1 MNNKSTPVGNN
12 TTSTRLKLQST
23 GVTAYCTFGPALYF
37 HPDSETLIAV
47 DACDN
52 DAIEREHGRLEKLLA
67 TRIDARL
74 RIDEITQQMISLN
87 WHQVAERNRLE
98 SRLKQEYQQLDGAI
112 VALRTELQDLT
123 PASQLPQATLLDDNA
138 KKSAIGIMEMIEIR
152 GEGYRG
158 GRYTYVR
165 SDKIRSHWRRYRLN
179 DGEKQPATKSF
190 MKTVSHTGEDGV
202 TRTRQEIDT
211 EKLKSQLAKV
221 KPSMTVREQKL
232 IDDHVDVLTD
242 WARELNDSLKEH
254 AESESGNIVFDGQ
267 AQLMRWTYGAG
278 LKGSLNPFEYD
289 IRTGKVKP
297 SATASGKLSA
307 YASLAL
313 AEAKSTAKVYWP
325 DYAGTRICY
334 PLDPARIPGGGM
346 GLLGILR
353 FDFELALSGSIGASL
368 GIEAGIS
375 FSGDMVKGL
384 PVRATPTG
392 TPGQWR
398 NVDISKAVE
407 EVKPGAELSLFAGAE
422 AGANL
427 AGRMVWLNPDKAGK
441 GSDKFSSLAKVAVG
455 VTGQAGW
462 GVSGCVELS
471 WKDGKV
477 RIRIK
482 GGVCSGLG
490 AKGSVTLEV
499 DGQAIMTG
507 FMPCLTYMLR
517 NADYTRLMN
526 IMTEKNYGYFC
537 AIPLLTGIYSL
548 NRAIDVA
555 EGISDVLERSWSNK
569 EARVRLMERILADDD
584 YLKYAPPESKGAA
597 IAALIETSFWDEV
610 ASPASHRG
618 EACEGGTT
626 FASRKR
632 AILAVLRWVQSKRE
646 YENIMQHLS
655 TTIGEKGDWKAN
667 EARVIMFLA
676 KGEQPREYGYDARFI
691 PGAPKVIITPS
702 HYAENLHAIYTH
714 LPDAPAVS
722 PGHSNEFMLPL
733 TPVSPSLL
741 HSCTTYIITQH
752 GR

>member
-1 MNNKSTPVGNN
+1 MASQGTPANN
-12 TTSTRLKLQST
+12 TTSTRLKLRST
-23 GVTAYCTFGPALYF
+23 GVTACCTFGPALYF

-47 DACDN
+47 DVCDN

-67 TRIDARL
+67 TRIDALL
-74 RIDEITQQMISLN
+74 RIDEITQQISSLN

-98 SRLKQEYQQLDGAI
+98 SQLKQEYQQLDAA
-112 VALRTELQDLT
+112 VMALRNELQDLT
-123 PASQLPQATLLDDNA
+123 PASQLPKATLLDDNA

-152 GEGYRG
+152 GGGYRG

-190 MKTVSHTGEDGV
+190 IKTVSHTGEDGV

-211 EKLKSQLAKV
+211 EKLKSQLTKV
-221 KPSMTVREQKL
+221 KPAMTVWEQKL
-232 IDDHVDVLTD
+232 IDDHVEVLTN
-242 WARELNDSLKEH
+242 WARELNDSLKKH

-278 LKGSLNPFEYD
+278 LKGTLNPFEYD

-297 SATASGKLSA
+297 AVTASSKLSA

-313 AEAKSTAKVYWP
+313 AEARSTAKVYWP
-325 DYAGTRICY
+325 DHAGTRICY

-346 GLLGILR
+346 GLLGVLR

-368 GIEAGIS
+368 GIEAGVS
-375 FSGDMVKGL
+375 FSGDVVKGL
-384 PVRATPTG
+384 PVKATPTG

-398 NVDISKAVE
+398 NVDISKAAE
-407 EVKPGAELSLFAGAE
+407 DVKPGAELSLFAGAE

-427 AGRMVWLNPDKAGK
+427 AGKMVWLNPDKKGK
-441 GSDKFSSLAKVAVG
+441 ESDKFTALAKVAVG

-462 GVSGCVELS
+462 GVSGCMELS

-477 RIRIK
+477 RIRVK
-482 GGVCSGLG
+482 GGVCSGFG

-499 DGQAIMTG
+499 DGKTIMTE
-507 FMPCLTYMLR
+507 FMPCLAYMLR
-517 NADYTRLMN
+517 NADYTRLMS
-526 IMTEKNYGYFC
+526 IMAEDDYRYFC
-537 AIPLLTGIYSL
+537 AIPLLAGMYNL
-548 NRAIDVA
+548 NRAIDA
-555 EGISDVLERSWSNK
+555 GDEIIGSLKTGWRDK
-569 EARVRLMERILADDD
+569 EARVRLMEKILDNDE

-597 IAALIETSFWDEV
+597 IAALIETSFWDEI
-610 ASPASHRG
+610 ASPASHRE
-618 EACEGGTT
+618 EACESGTT

-655 TTIGEKGDWKAN
+655 KKIGEKGDWKAN
-667 EARVIMFLA
+667 EARVIAFLA
-676 KGEQPREYGYDARFI
+676 EGEKPREYGYDASFI
-691 PGAPKVIITPS
+691 PGAQKVIITPS

-722 PGHSNEFMLPL
+722 PGHPNEFMLPL
-733 TPVSPSLL
+733 TPVPTSFL
-741 HSCTTYIITQH
+741 HSCTTYITTQH

>member
-1 MNNKSTPVGNN
+1 MASQGTPANN
-12 TTSTRLKLQST
+12 TTSTRLKLRST
-23 GVTAYCTFGPALYF
+23 GVTACCTFGPALYF

-47 DACDN
+47 DVCDN

-67 TRIDARL
+67 TRIDALL
-74 RIDEITQQMISLN
+74 RIDEITQQISSLN

-98 SRLKQEYQQLDGAI
+98 SQLKQEYQQLDAA
-112 VALRTELQDLT
+112 VMALRNELQDLT
-123 PASQLPQATLLDDNA
+123 PASQLPKATLLDDNA

-152 GEGYRG
+152 GGGYRG

-190 MKTVSHTGEDGV
+190 IKTVSHTGEDGV

-211 EKLKSQLAKV
+211 EKLKSQLTKV
-221 KPSMTVREQKL
+221 KPAMTVWEQKL
-232 IDDHVDVLTD
+232 IDDHVEVLTN
-242 WARELNDSLKEH
+242 WARELNDSLKKH

-278 LKGSLNPFEYD
+278 LKGTLNPFEYD

-297 SATASGKLSA
+297 AVTASSKLSA

-313 AEAKSTAKVYWP
+313 AEARSTAKVYWP
-325 DYAGTRICY
+325 DHAGTRICY

-346 GLLGILR
+346 GLLGVLR

-368 GIEAGIS
+368 GIEAGVS
-375 FSGDMVKGL
+375 FSGDVVKGL
-384 PVRATPTG
+384 PAKATPTG

-398 NVDISKAVE
+398 NVDISKAAE
-407 EVKPGAELSLFAGAE
+407 DVKPGAELSLFAGAE

-427 AGRMVWLNPDKAGK
+427 AGKMVWLNPDKKGK
-441 GSDKFSSLAKVAVG
+441 GSDKFTALAKVAVG

-462 GVSGCVELS
+462 GGSGCMELS

-477 RIRIK
+477 RIRVK
-482 GGVCSGLG
+482 GGVCSGFG

-499 DGQAIMTG
+499 DGKTIMTE
-507 FMPCLTYMLR
+507 FMPCLAYMLR
-517 NADYTRLMN
+517 NADYTRLMS
-526 IMTEKNYGYFC
+526 IMAEDDYRYFC
-537 AIPLLTGIYSL
+537 AIPLLAGMYNL
-548 NRAIDVA
+548 NRAIDA
-555 EGISDVLERSWSNK
+555 GDEIIGSLKTGWRDK
-569 EARVRLMERILADDD
+569 EARVRLMEKILDNDE

-597 IAALIETSFWDEV
+597 IAALIETSFWDEI
-610 ASPASHRG
+610 ASPASHRE
-618 EACEGGTT
+618 EACESGTT

-655 TTIGEKGDWKAN
+655 KKIGEKGDWKAN
-667 EARVIMFLA
+667 EARVIAFLA
-676 KGEQPREYGYDARFI
+676 EGEKPREYGYDASFI
-691 PGAPKVIITPS
+691 PGAQKVIITPS

-722 PGHSNEFMLPL
+722 PGHPNEFMLPL
-733 TPVSPSLL
+733 TPVPTSFL
-741 HSCTTYIITQH
+741 HSCTTYITTQH

>member
-1 MNNKSTPVGNN
+1 MTSQSTPANN
-12 TTSTRLKLQST
+12 TTSTHLKLQST

-52 DAIEREHGRLEKLLA
+52 DALEREHGRLEKLLA
-67 TRIDARL
+67 TRIDAQL
-74 RIDEITQQMISLN
+74 RIDDLTQQITRLD

-98 SRLKQEYQQLDGAI
+98 SQLKQEYQQLDGA
-112 VALRTELQDLT
+112 VTALRNELQALT
-123 PASQLPQATLLDDNA
+123 PASQLPEATLLDDNA

-152 GEGYRG
+152 GGGYRG

-165 SDKIRSHWRRYRLN
+165 SDRIRSHWRRYRLN

-190 MKTVSHTGEDGV
+190 IKTVSHTGEDGI

-221 KPSMTVREQKL
+221 KPSMTVWEQKL

-242 WARELNDSLKEH
+242 WARELNDSLKKH

-278 LKGSLNPFEYD
+278 LKGTLNPFEYD
-289 IRTGKVKP
+289 IRTGRVKP
-297 SATASGKLSA
+297 TTTASGKLSA

-325 DYAGTRICY
+325 DHAGTRICY
-334 PLDPARIPGGGM
+334 PLDPERIPGGGM
-346 GLLGILR
+346 GLLGVLR

-368 GIEAGIS
+368 GIEAGVS
-375 FSGDMVKGL
+375 FSGDVVKGL
-384 PVRATPTG
+384 PVKATPTG

-398 NVDISKAVE
+398 NVDISKAAE

-422 AGANL
+422 VGANL
-427 AGRMVWLNPDKAGK
+427 AGKMVWLNPDKEGK
-441 GSDKFSSLAKVAVG
+441 GSDKFNALATIAAG
-455 VTGQAGW
+455 TTLQAGW
-462 GVSGCVELS
+462 GVSGCVEFR
-471 WKDGKV
+471 WEDGKV
-477 RIRIK
+477 RIHIK
-482 GGVCSGLG
+482 GGICSGFG

-499 DGQAIMTG
+499 NGKTIMSE

-517 NADYTRLMN
+517 NADYTRLMD
-526 IMTEKNYGYFC
+526 IMTEKDYGYFC
-537 AIPLLTGIYSL
+537 AIPLLAGMYNL
-548 NRAIDVA
+548 NRVIDAADAIGTTLKA
-555 EGISDVLERSWSNK
+555 SWDDK
-569 EARVRLMERILADDD
+569 EARVRLMEKILDNDE

-597 IAALIETSFWDEV
+597 IAALIEQNIWDEV
-610 ASPASHRG
+610 ASPASHQG
-618 EACEGGTT
+618 EVCEGGTT

-632 AILAVLRWVQSKRE
+632 TILAVLRWVQSKRE

-667 EARVIMFLA
+667 EARVIAFLA
-676 KGEQPREYGYDARFI
+676 EGEQPREYGYDASFI
-691 PGAPKVIITPS
+691 PGAQKVIITPS

-722 PGHSNEFMLPL
+722 PGHPNEFMLPL
-733 TPVSPSLL
+733 TPVSPSFL
-741 HSCTTYIITQH
+741 HSCTTYITTQH

>member
-1 MNNKSTPVGNN
+1 MTSQTTPADNK
-12 TTSTRLKLQST
+12 TSTCLKLRST

-37 HPDSETLIAV
+37 HPDSETLISV
-47 DACDN
+47 DARDN

-67 TRIDARL
+67 TRIDAQL
-74 RIDEITQQMISLN
+74 RIDDLTKQITALD
-87 WHQVAERNRLE
+87 WYHVAERNRLE
-98 SRLKQEYQQLDGAI
+98 SQLKQEYQQLDSAI
-112 VALRTELQDLT
+112 GALRNELQDLT
-123 PASQLPQATLLDDNA
+123 PASQLPKATLLDDNA

-152 GEGYRG
+152 GGGYRG

-190 MKTVSHTGEDGV
+190 ITTVSHTGEDGV

-221 KPSMTVREQKL
+221 KPSMTLWEQKL

-242 WARELNDSLKEH
+242 WARELNDSLKKH
-254 AESESGNIVFDGQ
+254 SESESGNIVFGGQ

-278 LKGSLNPFEYD
+278 LKGTLNPFEYD

-297 SATASGKLSA
+297 TATASGKLSA

-325 DYAGTRICY
+325 DHAGTRICY
-334 PLDPARIPGGGM
+334 PLEPTRIPGGGM
-346 GLLGILR
+346 GLLGVLR

-375 FSGDMVKGL
+375 FSGDVVKGL
-384 PVRATPTG
+384 PVKATPTG

-398 NVDISKAVE
+398 NVDISKTAE

-427 AGRMVWLNPDKAGK
+427 AGKMVWLNPDQAGK
-441 GSDKFSSLAKVAVG
+441 GSEKFTSLAKVAVG

-462 GVSGCVELS
+462 GGSGCMELS

-477 RIRIK
+477 RIRVK

-499 DGQAIMTG
+499 DGKAIMSD
-507 FMPCLTYMLR
+507 FMPCLAYMLR
-517 NADYTRLMN
+517 NADYIRLMDV
-526 IMTEKNYGYFC
+526 MKEDDYGAFC
-537 AIPLLTGIYSL
+537 AIPLLAGMYNL
-548 NRAIDVA
+548 NRAIDA
-555 EGISDVLERSWSNK
+555 GDEIIGSLKAGWRDK
-569 EARVRLMERILADDD
+569 EARVALMEKILTDAD

-597 IAALIETSFWDEV
+597 IAALIEKNVWDEV

-618 EACEGGTT
+618 EACEASTT

-646 YENIMQHLS
+646 YENIMQHLYRK
-655 TTIGEKGDWKAN
+655 IGEKGDWKVN
-667 EARVIMFLA
+667 EARVIAFLA
-676 KGEQPREYGYDARFI
+676 EGEQPREYGYDASFI
-691 PGAPKVIITPS
+691 PGTQKVIITPS

-722 PGHSNEFMLPL
+722 PGHPNEFMLPL
-733 TPVSPSLL
+733 TPVSPSFL
-741 HSCTTYIITQH
+741 HSCTTYITTQH

>member
-1 MNNKSTPVGNN
+1 
-12 TTSTRLKLQST
+12 
-23 GVTAYCTFGPALYF
+23 
-37 HPDSETLIAV
+37 
-47 DACDN
+47 
-52 DAIEREHGRLEKLLA
+52 
-67 TRIDARL
+67 
-74 RIDEITQQMISLN
+74 
-87 WHQVAERNRLE
+87 
-98 SRLKQEYQQLDGAI
+98 
-112 VALRTELQDLT
+112 
-123 PASQLPQATLLDDNA
+123 
-138 KKSAIGIMEMIEIR
+138 
-152 GEGYRG
+152 
-158 GRYTYVR
+158 
-165 SDKIRSHWRRYRLN
+165 
-179 DGEKQPATKSF
+179 
-190 MKTVSHTGEDGV
+190 
-202 TRTRQEIDT
+202 
-211 EKLKSQLAKV
+211 
-221 KPSMTVREQKL
+221 
-232 IDDHVDVLTD
+232 
-242 WARELNDSLKEH
+242 
-254 AESESGNIVFDGQ
+254 
-267 AQLMRWTYGAG
+267 MRWTYGAG

-368 GIEAGIS
+368 GIEAGVS
-375 FSGDMVKGL
+375 FSGNVVKGL
-384 PVRATPTG
+384 PVKATPTG

-398 NVDISKAVE
+398 NVDISKAAE
-407 EVKPGAELSLFAGAE
+407 EVKPDAELSLFAGAE
-422 AGANL
+422 VGTNL
-427 AGRMVWLNPDKAGK
+427 TGKMVWLNPDQAGK
-441 GSDKFSSLAKVAVG
+441 GSDKFTSLAKVAVG
-455 VTGQAGW
+455 VTGQAGL
-462 GVSGCVELS
+462 GTSGSMKFS
-471 WKDGKV
+471 WTDGKV
-477 RIRIK
+477 RILIK
-482 GGVCSGLG
+482 GGICYGLG
-490 AKGSVTLEV
+490 AKGSVALDV
-499 DGQAIMTG
+499 DGQAIMDE
-507 FMPCLTYMLR
+507 FMPCFTYMLR
-517 NADYTRLMN
+517 NADYTRLMS
-526 IMTEKNYGYFC
+526 IMLEDDYRYFC
-537 AIPLLTGIYSL
+537 AIPLLAGMYSL
-548 NRAIDVA
+548 NRVIDA
-555 EGISDVLERSWSNK
+555 GNKIMGALKTSWDDK
-569 EARVRLMERILADDD
+569 EARVRLMEKILDNDD

-597 IAALIETSFWDEV
+597 IAALIETSFWDEI

-691 PGAPKVIITPS
+691 PGGPKVIITPS

>member
-1 MNNKSTPVGNN
+1 MTSQSTPANN
-12 TTSTRLKLQST
+12 TTSTRLKLRST

-52 DAIEREHGRLEKLLA
+52 DAIEREHSRLEKLLA
-67 TRIDARL
+67 TRIDALL
-74 RIDEITQQMISLN
+74 RIDDLTKQVSALD

-98 SRLKQEYQQLDGAI
+98 SLLKQEYQQLDGAI
-112 VALRTELQDLT
+112 GALRDELQELT
-123 PASQLPQATLLDDNA
+123 PASQLPKATLLDDNA

-152 GEGYRG
+152 GGGYRG

-190 MKTVSHTGEDGV
+190 IKTVSHTSEDGV
-202 TRTRQEIDT
+202 TRTQQEIDM

-221 KPSMTVREQKL
+221 KPSMTVWEQKL
-232 IDDHVDVLTD
+232 IDDHVDLLTN
-242 WARELNDSLKEH
+242 WARELNDSLKKH
-254 AESESGNIVFDGQ
+254 SESESGSIVFDGQ

-278 LKGSLNPFEYD
+278 LKGTLNPFEYD

-297 SATASGKLSA
+297 TATASGKLSA

-325 DYAGTRICY
+325 DHAGTRICY
-334 PLDPARIPGGGM
+334 PLDPTRIPGGGM
-346 GLLGILR
+346 GQLGVLR

-375 FSGDMVKGL
+375 FSGDVVKGL
-384 PVRATPTG
+384 PVKAAPTG

-398 NVDISKAVE
+398 NVDISKTAE

-427 AGRMVWLNPDKAGK
+427 TGKMVWLNPDQAGK
-441 GSDKFSSLAKVAVG
+441 GSEKFSMLAKVAVG
-455 VTGQAGW
+455 VTGQAGM
-462 GVSGCVELS
+462 GMSGRMEFS
-471 WKDGKV
+471 WSDGRV
-477 RIRIK
+477 RILVR
-482 GGVCSGLG
+482 GGVCTGFG
-490 AKGSVTLEV
+490 AKGSVALEV
-499 DGQAIMTG
+499 DGKAIMRD
-507 FMPCLTYMLR
+507 FMPCLAYMLR
-517 NADYTRLMN
+517 NADYTRLIN
-526 IMTEKNYGYFC
+526 IMAEDDYRYFC
-537 AIPLLTGIYSL
+537 AIPLLVGMYNL
-548 NRAIDVA
+548 NRVIDA
-555 EGISDVLERSWSNK
+555 GDEIIDSLKMGWGEK
-569 EARVRLMERILADDD
+569 ESRVRLMEKILDDAD

-597 IAALIETSFWDEV
+597 IAALIEKNFWDEV
-610 ASPASHRG
+610 ASPASHQG

-655 TTIGEKGDWKAN
+655 TTIGEKADWKVN
-667 EARVIMFLA
+667 EARVITFLA
-676 KGEQPREYGYDARFI
+676 AGEQPREYGYDASFI
-691 PGAPKVIITPS
+691 PGAQKVIITPS
-702 HYAENLHAIYTH
+702 HYAENFHALYTH

-722 PGHSNEFMLPL
+722 PGHPNEFMLPL
-733 TPVSPSLL
+733 TPVSPSFL
-741 HSCTTYIITQH
+741 HSCTTYITTQH